1 MEGLLRTIL
10 QMLSL
15 LYFVRFFAPAV
26 IGNLKFRPNNWGK
39 KINIFMMGTIILE
52 LDLFVY
58 QGLLLV

>member
-1 MEGLLRTIL
+1 
-10 QMLSL
+10 MLSL

-26 IGNLKFRPNNWGK
+26 IGNLKFRPNYWGK